1 MAYLISARQ
10 KKLLELLSRETV
22 ITGDVL
28 ASLLSVT
35 SRTVRNEISAIN
47 TILGCAI
54 VRSSSKG
61 YSIDPQYFYL
71 VKETDVYA
79 DKKTLHMQL
88 AWKIFSN
95 RCSNK
100 AADLADEYC
109 VNISTI
115 HQILHAIREELAL
128 YQLHLVKKDSFY
140 CVEGSEFARRIFLN
154 TMILQDAHS
163 GAFDIQAFDS
173 LFEQINIMQLRS
185 ALLEI
190 LFENDLKPEQVN
202 LDSLTLNMAIAFDRL
217 LKNQP
222 VNFLFL
228 QLPFLPQSAEYRSA
242 KAFACY
248 FSSQYHMEVS
258 DQDIRYFYL
267 LVFGQT
273 KHPYENLLDEAF
285 ISTVDVILKQT
296 FQKFNLVCPYEPIL
310 ESLAYH
316 IYFLV
321 IRCRVGNAT
330 YNSLI
335 DNLKNQSPF
344 IYDVAVNLANL
355 IHQHFSVIVA
365 DSEIGYLALVLG
377 GMLEQDDA
385 PGKKINTVIVCG
397 THHSTGLKIQ
407 ERLARHF
414 SNDLNL
420 LGTIAS
426 LPHSAADSQHILF
439 LSCLSESVPYRNV
452 LTIGSILSD
461 RDLRHIEGYIA
472 DYHQQAARKQFHAL
486 AKDFFDERLF
496 FHNLVFSDKY
506 EALRF
511 LTRKAAE
518 YGYAPDSFGEEVLKR
533 ERISSTCF
541 MDAFALPHALTFCAF
556 RSALCILSLD
566 TALNWDDHQIK
577 FVCLLVLAE
586 QDREHFQPL
595 YQHLVDILCD
605 MQSLSAVTAAPD
617 FASFMEQVELLF

>member
-1 MAYLISARQ
+1 MAYLISTRQ
-10 KKLLELLSRETV
+10 KKLLELLSREAV

-35 SRTVRNEISAIN
+35 SRTVRSEISTIN
-47 TILGCAI
+47 AVLGCPI
-54 VRSSSKG
+54 IRSSGRG
-61 YSIDPQYFYL
+61 YSIDPQYFYM
-71 VKETDVYA
+71 VKETRIYA

-109 VNISTI
+109 VNVSTI
-115 HQILHAIREELAL
+115 HQILHAIREELSL

-154 TMILQDAHS
+154 TMILQDAHNGS
-163 GAFDIQAFDS
+163 FDIQAFDS
-173 LFEQINIMQLRS
+173 LFDRIDIMQLRS

-190 LFENDLKPEQVN
+190 LFANDLKPEQVN

-217 LKNQP
+217 LKEQP

-242 KAFACY
+242 EEFARY
-248 FSSQYHMEVS
+248 FSEQYHMEVS
-258 DQDIRYFYL
+258 EQDIRYFYL

-273 KHPYENLLDEAF
+273 KHPYENLLDDAF
-285 ISTVDVILKQT
+285 ISTVDIILKET

-344 IYDVAVNLANL
+344 IYDVAVNLASL
-355 IHQHFSVIVA
+355 IHRHFSVIVS
-365 DSEIGYLALVLG
+365 DPEIGYLALVLG
-377 GMLEQDDA
+377 GMLEQDDV
-385 PGKKINTVIVCG
+385 PGRKLDAVVVCG
-397 THHSTGLKIQ
+397 MHHAAGLKIL
-407 ERLARHF
+407 ERLSRHF
-414 SNDLNL
+414 ADDLNL

-426 LPHSAADSQHILF
+426 LPHNAADSQHILF
-439 LSCLSESVPYRNV
+439 LSCLSEPVPYRNV

-461 RDLRHIEGYIA
+461 RDIRHIEAYIA
-472 DYHQQAARKQFHAL
+472 DRHQETARKQFHAL
-486 AKDFFDERLF
+486 VKDFFDERLF
-496 FHNLVFSDKY
+496 FHNLSFSDKY

-511 LTRKAAE
+511 LTRKITE
-518 YGYAPDSFGEEVLKR
+518 YGYAPEAFGEEVLQR

-541 MDAFALPHALTFCAF
+541 MDAFALPHALTFCAS
-556 RSALCILSLD
+556 RSALCILSSD
-566 TALNWDDHQIK
+566 TALGWDDHQIK

-586 QDREHFQPL
+586 ADRKHFQPL

-605 MQSLSAVTAAPD
+605 MPSLSAVAKAPD
-617 FASFMEQVELLF
+617 YSSFMEQVELLF